1 MGTLCI
7 AQFYL
12 DKKWYRGLIEELKGV
27 ESARVRFLDYGNSQ
41 ITQFADILH
50 LPPQFCQMP
59 FQAILCSMNFTPPCV
74 ITETRKDKFS
84 ELLQYS
90 EIKQFSSI
98 VKHIDGPIHYVNIY
112 KMDPETTNLFVNE
125 EIMLS
130 DLHIPNMEL
139 AGDSWADVMSPV
151 EVPTYFSPTSSHSEW
166 TLPSPTP
173 LQQINDSFEVQPAEE
188 YVVPESSINLKSPR
202 SETNYE
208 QEQNWYPTSHKEWN
222 NSERTR
228 PNRRSNEARRGD
240 FSRPKSA
247 GRQLAPCP
255 PSVYLKC
262 NFFVNKSHAEINQ
275 IIADILKGNF
285 DHVTSVFPDTRS
297 GTATVFIDID
307 THKKAIEILH
317 YLNNSVMHVEHHDL
331 CAELALRYKKY
342 LDSNR
347 YK

>member
-1 MGTLCI
+1 
-7 AQFYL
+7 
-12 DKKWYRGLIEELKGV
+12 
-27 ESARVRFLDYGNSQ
+27 
-41 ITQFADILH
+41 
-50 LPPQFCQMP
+50 
-59 FQAILCSMNFTPPCV
+59 MNFTPPCV

-84 ELLQYS
+84 ELLRYS

-98 VKHIDGPIHYVNIY
+98 VKRIDGPIHYINIY

-125 EIMLS
+125 EVMLS
-130 DLHIPNMEL
+130 DLHIPSMEL
-139 AGDSWADVMSPV
+139 TSDSWADVMSPV
-151 EVPTYFSPTSSHSEW
+151 EIPTYFSPTSSHSEW
-166 TLPSPTP
+166 INSPTP
-173 LQQINDSFEVQPAEE
+173 PQQTNDRVDNQPTEE
-188 YVVPESSINLKSPR
+188 YVVTETINLKSPR
-202 SETNYE
+202 RETNYE
-208 QEQNWYPTSHKEWN
+208 PEQNWYPTSSHKEWN

-240 FSRPKSA
+240 LSCPKST

-255 PSVYLKC
+255 PSVYIKC
-262 NFFVNKSHAEINQ
+262 NYFINKSHAEINK

-297 GTATVFIDID
+297 GAATVFIDID

-317 YLNNSVMHVEHHDL
+317 YLNNSVMQIEHNNL

-342 LDSNR
+342 LDSSR